1 MYQGISPAYIC
12 FELGLRLVQ
21 LALPPGKGGAALSV
35 EGPSWDCLRAHRSRE
50 PHGLCMGKRSLH
62 GGPHCAIL
70 RVPLGSIKAPDR
82 AVRVQATPTWWEVLG
97 ARFFGGGTY
106 VPGSWTEEQRTGIH
120 AWSFVHCVAVAHGG
134 KAGCTACDPKRTASW
149 RQDAPCSLVSGHSLL
164 QTCIQ
169 ALVCDAHAYMY
180 MKMCC
185 SCLLVLVACL
195 FRLLECE
202 VHRRKILNEKMD
214 CRHFAQLYLR

>member
-50 PHGLCMGKRSLH
+50 PHGRCMGKRSLH

-97 ARFFGGGTY
+97 ARFLGGGTY
-106 VPGSWTEEQRTGIH
+106 VPGSWTRCSER
-120 AWSFVHCVAVAHGG
+120 AFMHGHLCIVWQSHMG
-134 KAGCTACDPKRTASW
+134 AKR
-149 RQDAPCSLVSGHSLL
+149 DAPRA
-164 QTCIQ
+164 TPRE
-169 ALVCDAHAYMY
+169 
-180 MKMCC
+180 
-185 SCLLVLVACL
+185 
-195 FRLLECE
+195 RLLGDRTPPARSFLGT
-202 VHRRKILNEKMD
+202 HSY
-214 CRHFAQLYLR
+214 RHAFKHLSATRMHICI